1 MSREGLVHFI
11 TRAMEDESF
20 RAEVKANPD
29 AALAQFDLT
38 VEEIAAIKS
47 GDRSKLQDLGI
58 DERVSKIASMESV
71 VPGFSVASTTQSD
84 SLIGWLVTLF
94 KTTPTP

>member
-11 TRAMEDESF
+11 TRAMEDEGF

-58 DERVSKIASMESV
+58 DERVSKLAAAESLV
-71 VPGFSVASTTQSD
+71 TGFSVASTTQSD
-84 SLIGWLVTLF
+84 SILGWLVTLF
-94 KTTPTP
+94 NKTVVP

>member
-11 TRAMEDESF
+11 TRAMEDEGF

-47 GDRSKLQDLGI
+47 GDRSRLQDLGM
-58 DERVSKIASMESV
+58 DERVSKLAAAESLVQFSASSVSQESIL
-71 VPGFSVASTTQSD
+71 A
-84 SLIGWLVTLF
+84 WLVTLF
-94 KTTPTP
+94 RTAPTP

>member
-11 TRAMEDESF
+11 TRAMEDEGF

-38 VEEIAAIKS
+38 VEEVAAIKS

-58 DERVSKIASMESV
+58 DERVSKIASVESLV
-71 VPGFSVASTTQSD
+71 QFSSASTTPSE
-84 SLIGWLVTLF
+84 SIVGWLVTLF
-94 KTTPTP
+94 KTTTTP

>member
-11 TRAMEDESF
+11 TRAMEDEGF

-47 GDRSKLQDLGI
+47 GDRSRLQDLGI
-58 DERVSKIASMESV
+58 DERVSKLAAESF
-71 VPGFSVASTTQSD
+71 VPGFSATSLTED
-84 SLIGWLVTLF
+84 SFLAWLVTLF
-94 KTTPTP
+94 KTTDL

>member
-20 RAEVKANPD
+20 RAQVKANPD

-47 GDRSKLQDLGI
+47 GDRSKLQDLGV
-58 DERVSKIASMESV
+58 DERVSKLAAAQSL
-71 VPGFSVASTTQSD
+71 VPGFSVTSLSQD
-84 SLIGWLVTLF
+84 SILAWLVTLF
-94 KTTPTP
+94 KTTPVP

>member
-11 TRAMEDESF
+11 TRAMEDEGF

-47 GDRSKLQDLGI
+47 GDRSRLQDLGI
-58 DERVSKIASMESV
+58 DERVSKLASPESLV
-71 VPGFSVASTTQSD
+71 AFSPTSVSED
-84 SLIGWLVTLF
+84 SILGWLVTLF
-94 KTTPTP
+94 SATPTP

>member
-11 TRAMEDESF
+11 TRAMEDEGF

-38 VEEIAAIKS
+38 VEEVAAIKS

-58 DERVSKIASMESV
+58 DERVSKIASAESLV
-71 VPGFSVASTTQSD
+71 TGFSVASTTPSE
-84 SLIGWLVTLF
+84 SILGWLVTLF
-94 KTTPTP
+94 KTTTTP